1 MINQRHLEKG
11 CVLLF
16 VVALLYTTASAK
28 PPSEEDISIYAR
40 ACSIGAA
47 NTYSDETEFRV
58 ALGVLKRKALG
69 EGEVL
74 SKSSIEDLKQ
84 EFPGLKGE
92 KSRLQALTL
101 YQDCLFR
108 YIEKFHSG
116 TDTEPTA
123 TFSPEIPDERR
134 RELLFLVDRLD
145 EWKQTM
151 KLAVSILPKKYYDKK
166 SGTSINLRA
175 DRRVAEID
183 TYQPYEMFREASGE
197 FDFSNLTNN
206 DLAILC
212 QIWQR
217 EITNYYKFHQQYKT
231 KFPTLPDYWWW
242 PYLEEEKRICN
253 SATAAR

>member
-1 MINQRHLEKG
+1 MISQRYLEKG

-16 VVALLYTTASAK
+16 VIALLCTTASAK

-69 EGEVL
+69 EGKVS
-74 SKSSIEDLKQ
+74 SKSSIADLKR
-84 EFPGLKGE
+84 EFPGLKEE
-92 KSRLQALTL
+92 KSRLQALVL

-123 TFSPEIPDERR
+123 AFSPEVPDERR
-134 RELLFLVDRLD
+134 RELLFLVDRLSD
-145 EWKQTM
+145 WKQTM
-151 KLAVSILPKKYYDKK
+151 KSAVSILPTKYYDKR
-166 SGTSINLRA
+166 SGTNINLRA

-217 EITNYYKFHQQYKT
+217 EISNYFYFHRQYKA
-231 KFPTLPDYWWW
+231 KFPTLPDSWSWRHMR
-242 PYLEEEKRICN
+242 EEKRICD